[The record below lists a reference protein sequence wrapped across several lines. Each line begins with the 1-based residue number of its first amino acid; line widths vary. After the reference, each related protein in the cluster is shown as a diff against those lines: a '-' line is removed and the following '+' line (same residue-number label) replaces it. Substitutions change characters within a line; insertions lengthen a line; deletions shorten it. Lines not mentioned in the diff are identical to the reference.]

1 VAVDRDGDRGGG
13 GDRDRGGGRDD
24 SNSDDE
30 NDKTMKTTE
39 TVREAVDKRNWGL
52 FCVSYC
58 LFTRAVYRV
67 FILWCEYP
75 TRLFPFHAYKGHE
88 KMGIRKMMT

>member
-1 VAVDRDGDRGGG
+1 
-13 GDRDRGGGRDD
+13 
-24 SNSDDE
+24 
-30 NDKTMKTTE
+30 
-39 TVREAVDKRNWGL
+39 VREQCLKMIELEGKCLRN
-52 FCVSYC
+52 VSDMRGNCLCLDC

-75 TRLFPFHAYKGHE
+75 MKLFPFRAYKGNE